1 MEELKNYAEIHTTN
15 AVLIDILSRYAEN
28 SALAEFV
35 AEDGS
40 INLKLSLTPPIDIPS
55 DCEKALSFM
64 FNVIEQNPD
73 TTIGKI
79 YLANQKDILHDVVCG
94 LSRLMDGFS
103 NIKITIHTTL
113 PDEKNPEAE
122 VSQHTEFTLSRSKS
136 TTVENK

>member
-1 MEELKNYAEIHTTN
+1 MEELKNYTEIHTTN

-28 SALAEFV
+28 SSLAEFV

-40 INLKLSLTPPIDIPS
+40 INLKLNLTPPVDVPS
-55 DCEKALSFM
+55 DCEQAISFM

-79 YLANQKDILHDVVCG
+79 YLANQKDILRDLVCE

>member
-1 MEELKNYAEIHTTN
+1 MNSEIIPEIHTTN

-40 INLKLSLTPPIDIPS
+40 INLKLSLTQPVDIPS
-55 DCEKALSFM
+55 DCEQAISFM

-79 YLANQKDILHDVVCG
+79 YLANQKDILRDVVCG
-94 LSRLMDGFS
+94 LSKFMDGFS
-103 NIKITIHTTL
+103 NMKITIHTTL

-136 TTVENK
+136 TAVENK

>member
-1 MEELKNYAEIHTTN
+1 MDELRNYTEIHTTN

-40 INLKLSLTPPIDIPS
+40 INLKLSLTPPVDIPS
-55 DCEKALSFM
+55 DCEQAISFI

-79 YLANQKDILHDVVCG
+79 YLANQKDILRDVVCG
-94 LSRLMDGFS
+94 LSKFMDGFS

-136 TTVENK
+136 TAVENK

>member
-1 MEELKNYAEIHTTN
+1 MDELRNYTEIHTTN

-40 INLKLSLTPPIDIPS
+40 INLKLSLTQPVDIPS
-55 DCEKALSFM
+55 DCEQAISFM

-79 YLANQKDILHDVVCG
+79 YLANQKDILRDVVCG
-94 LSRLMDGFS
+94 LSKLMDGFS
-103 NIKITIHTTL
+103 NMKITIHTTL

-122 VSQHTEFTLSRSKS
+122 VSKHTEFTLSRSKS
-136 TTVENK
+136 TAVENK

>member
-15 AVLIDILSRYAEN
+15 AVLIDILSRYADN
-28 SALAEFV
+28 SALAELV

-40 INLKLSLTPPIDIPS
+40 INLKLSLNPSVEIPA
-55 DCEKALSFM
+55 DCEQAVSFM
-64 FNVIEQNPD
+64 FTVFEQNPD

-79 YLANQKDILHDVVCG
+79 YLANQKDILRDVVCG
-94 LSRLMDGFS
+94 LSKLMDGFS
-103 NIKITIHTTL
+103 NMKITIHTTL

-136 TTVENK
+136 TVSENK

>member
-1 MEELKNYAEIHTTN
+1 MEELKNYTEIHTTN

-40 INLKLSLTPPIDIPS
+40 INLKLNLTTPVDVPS
-55 DCEKALSFM
+55 DCEQAISFM

-79 YLANQKDILHDVVCG
+79 YLANQKDILRDLVCE

-122 VSQHTEFTLSRSKS
+122 VSQHTEFTLSKSKS

>member
-1 MEELKNYAEIHTTN
+1 MEELKNYTEIHTTN

-40 INLKLSLTPPIDIPS
+40 INLKLNLTPPVDVPS
-55 DCEKALSFM
+55 DCEQAISFM

-79 YLANQKDILHDVVCG
+79 YLANQKDILRDVVCE